1 MFRRI
6 LIASCPILFA
16 MAVAADAPKPSA
28 ADANRLVQQLG
39 SAKHTER
46 EAALRALDSLG
57 LAAMPALREGA
68 KSSDAEISRRCS
80 ELLEKLDRQSESTAA
95 LAATKVKLK
104 AANSQLGDVVRDLS
118 QQSKIRLQL
127 AREPVDLAQRSVSID
142 TGEVSFLEALDVLCK
157 AAKISIRSGTIDP
170 IGTDNADANPPNV
183 GNLVF
188 TTVGGPGEGEETIV
202 LQDGALPDTP
212 TAYVGGV
219 RVRLVPD
226 RWVNRDR
233 KPGEE
238 MRWTLEILSE
248 PRVRW
253 QSKPSFQFET
263 PSGLKIET
271 AAAHGHDAPAA
282 GMAAIALPAMPVAGR
297 MIVARAN
304 GIRAAIEPTIV
315 SRGISRLE
323 LPVFVKATPG
333 AHSSFPEVKGSLAG
347 TVMAPPAALV
357 AIADVTK
364 DKPTATAKD
373 GTKISV
379 HDFERADDGT
389 VTMKVDVEKA
399 GAGLPGGGAVVI
411 NRVARINVAGARN
424 AAKLVGVNDGS
435 DEGLKLFDENGK
447 PFDVNVTGTEL
458 KPAGAAMNMTYTLHC
473 TPPANAGK
481 PRKLELHGPR
491 PASVESNFILK
502 NVPAP

>member
-16 MAVAADAPKPSA
+16 MAVAADTPKPSA
-28 ADANRLVQQLG
+28 DDANRLVQQLG

-46 EAALRALDSLG
+46 EAALRALNSLG

-104 AANSQLGDVVRDLS
+104 AANAQLGDVVRDLS
-118 QQSKIRLQL
+118 QQSKIRFQL

-142 TGEVSFLEALDVLCK
+142 TGEVSFWEALDALCK
-157 AAKISIRSGTIDP
+157 AAKISIRSGAIDP
-170 IGTDNADANPPNV
+170 VDNDSAAAKAPNAANFV
-183 GNLVF
+183 V
-188 TTVGGPGEGEETIV
+188 TTFSGPGESEETIV
-202 LQDGALPDTP
+202 LQDGVLPDTP

-238 MRWTLEILSE
+238 MRWTLEVLSE

-271 AAAHGHDAPAA
+271 TAAHGHDAPPA
-282 GMAAIALPAMPVAGR
+282 GMAAIALPAMPAAGR
-297 MIVARAN
+297 MIFGRAN
-304 GIRAAIEPTIV
+304 GIRAAIESTAV
-315 SRGISRLE
+315 SRGINRFE
-323 LPVFVKATPG
+323 LPVLVKVTPG
-333 AHSSFPEVKGSLAG
+333 ANSSFPEVKVSLAG

-357 AIADVTK
+357 TIADVTK

-373 GTKISV
+373 GTKV
-379 HDFERADDGT
+379 TVRDFERADDGT

-424 AAKLVGVNDGS
+424 AAKIIGANDGS
-435 DEGLKLFDENGK
+435 DENLKLFDENGK
-447 PFDVNVTGTEL
+447 AFDVDVTGTEL

-473 TPPANAGK
+473 TPPANGGK

-491 PASVESNFILK
+491 PASVESNFVLK